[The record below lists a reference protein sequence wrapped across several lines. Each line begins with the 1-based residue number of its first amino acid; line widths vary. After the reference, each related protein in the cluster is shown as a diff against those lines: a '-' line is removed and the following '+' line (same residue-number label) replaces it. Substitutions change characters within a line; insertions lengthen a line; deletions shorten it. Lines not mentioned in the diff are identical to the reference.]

1 MKKKYVLGLFS
12 CLGAFM
18 LASCSTGI
26 SSIESENNI
35 YPTNAISGTD
45 ANGAIE
51 SKQLL
56 YDPVYE
62 STSVDLNIS
71 DNVSTKTSVE
81 ETVEKVYD
89 SVVSIS
95 ATSVSSIGAGSG
107 VLFAKDDTLGLSY
120 IVTCFHVV
128 KGYLS
133 YEVTL
138 SNGETYSAEYV
149 GGYPDYDLAI
159 LSIEKTDLTYASIY
173 SNSDSLK
180 LGSTVVAIG
189 NPLGTLPGSVSSG
202 VVSYV
207 NRKIQTDDYT
217 YQTLIQTDVAINS
230 GNSGGGLFNTAGAL
244 IGIVNAKYSA
254 SGIEGLSFA
263 VPSKNVI
270 ETLEE
275 VLSTAKYDTANK
287 VWSNGY
293 VRGDYEYGFTISL
306 GVYQTGSGWN
316 RTQSYVY
323 YVSDVESN
331 STYTGTELKKSDI
344 VKSIKVDYSDEA
356 KEDYLYT
363 VNTNEDVNKWLYSL
377 ELDLDDTLYF
387 TVTRDN
393 QEQTIMVDVCQ
404 FIYSI

>member
-1 MKKKYVLGLFS
+1 MKKKYLMGVFACAGVLLFT
-12 CLGAFM
+12 
-18 LASCSTGI
+18 SCSTGI
-26 SSIESENNI
+26 SSIESENYI
-35 YPTNAISGTD
+35 YPTNQVSGTET
-45 ANGAIE
+45 NSSI
-51 SKQLL
+51 SNKPLL

-62 STSVDLNIS
+62 STVVDLNTVDS
-71 DNVSTKTSVE
+71 ASAKTSVE

-89 SVVSIS
+89 SVVSIT

-107 VLFAKDDTLGLSY
+107 VLFAHDDTLGLSY

-128 KGYLS
+128 KGYSS

-138 SNGETYSAEYV
+138 SNGETYTAQYV
-149 GGYPDYDLAI
+149 GGYQDDDLAI
-159 LSIEKTDLTYASIY
+159 LSIEKTNLTYASIY
-173 SNSDSLK
+173 TNSDSLK

-207 NRKIQTDDYT
+207 NRVVQTDDYK
-217 YQTLIQTDVAINS
+217 YQTLLQTDVAINS
-230 GNSGGGLFNTAGAL
+230 GNSGGGLFNTSSAL

-263 VPSKNVI
+263 VPSKY
-270 ETLEE
+270 
-275 VLSTAKYDTANK
+275 VLSTIEELLATAKYDTANK
-287 VWSNGY
+287 VWDSGY

-306 GVYQTGSGWN
+306 GVYQSGTGWN

-356 KEDYLYT
+356 KEDYVYT
-363 VNTNEDVNKWLYSL
+363 VSTKEDVNEWLYSL
-377 ELDLDDTLYF
+377 DLDLDDNLYF

-393 QEQTIMVDVCQ
+393 QEETILVDVCQ